1 MNPIPKAAFDLIK
14 KVEGRRLE
22 AYPDPGNLP
31 PKGDGT
37 PWTIGYGE
45 TGPDIKQGTV
55 WTIGQ
60 CEDRLKAAVAKRADA
75 VDQLVTAE
83 LTSNQR
89 AALIS
94 FVYNIGIAAF
104 KNSTLRSLLNKGLH
118 GKAADEFPKW
128 NKSNGTVLAG
138 LVARREEERKLFLM
152 PD

>member
-1 MNPIPKAAFDLIK
+1 MKPIPKACFDIIK

-45 TGPDIKQGTV
+45 TGPDIKEGTV
-55 WTIGQ
+55 WTIWQ
-60 CEDRLKAAVAKRADA
+60 CEDRLKAAVAKRAEA
-75 VDQLVTAE
+75 VDRLVTVE

-94 FVYNIGIAAF
+94 FVYNIGIDAF
-104 KNSTLRSLLNKGLH
+104 KNSTMRSLLNQGLYE
-118 GKAADEFPKW
+118 KAADQFPKW
-128 NKSNGTVLAG
+128 NKSNGCVMGG
-138 LVARREEERKLFLM
+138 LINRRAAEQALFLKK
-152 PD
+152 D